1 MRYIFLLFVFIIFIY
16 AEKAH
21 TAEPP
26 SRVVSINLCSDQLL
40 LMLARPEQIASVSR
54 LSREPNSSFMANSA
68 ARYPVNDGKIEQLLA
83 QDPDL
88 ILASEFSP
96 RRLLSLLRQLG
107 YRIESFPQSTNI
119 DAIRSNIRRMAELLG
134 ARQRGEEIISKM
146 DHRLHRAAAGQ
157 PHQRPKAIFYQPRGY
172 TSGSH
177 TLQDQALTLAGWRNL
192 AAELGIAGYGSVDLE
207 RLLRAGPDQFFT
219 SAYAP
224 DTDSLAQ
231 RRLAHP
237 ALRVVTRGKPI
248 INIDYRF
255 WICGGPM
262 IADAVEALTM
272 AHPEH
277 Q

>member
-1 MRYIFLLFVFIIFIY
+1 MNNILLLFVIYIFIH
-16 AEKAH
+16 AATTH
-21 TAEPP
+21 AAEPP

-54 LSREPNSSFMANSA
+54 LSREPNSSFMAARA

-96 RRLLSLLRQLG
+96 RHLLSLLRQLG
-107 YRIESFPQSTNI
+107 YRIETFPQSTDI
-119 DAIRSNIRRMAELLG
+119 DGIRNNIRRLAELLG
-134 ARQRGEEIISKM
+134 ERQRGEEIISEM
-146 DHRLHRAAAGQ
+146 DQRLDRVAARQ
-157 PHQRPKAIFYQPRGY
+157 PHKRPKAIFYQPRGY
-172 TSGSH
+172 TSGGH

-192 AAELGIAGYGSVDLE
+192 AAELGIDGYGNVDLE

-224 DTDSLAQ
+224 GTDSLAQ
-231 RRLAHP
+231 RRLGHP
-237 ALRVVTRGKPI
+237 ALQVVTRGRPF

-262 IADAVEALTM
+262 IADAVEALAA
-272 AHPEH
+272 AHQEH
-277 Q
+277 R

>member
-1 MRYIFLLFVFIIFIY
+1 M
-16 AEKAH
+16 
-21 TAEPP
+21 
-26 SRVVSINLCSDQLL
+26 
-40 LMLARPEQIASVSR
+40 MLARPEQIASVSR
-54 LSREPNSSFMANSA
+54 LSREPNSSFMAASA

-96 RRLLSLLRQLG
+96 RQLLSLLRQLG
-107 YRIESFPQSTNI
+107 YRIETFPQSTDI
-119 DAIRSNIRRMAELLG
+119 DGIRNNIRRLAELLG
-134 ARQRGEEIISKM
+134 ERQRGEEIISKM
-146 DHRLHRAAAGQ
+146 DHRLHRVAARQ
-157 PHQRPKAIFYQPRGY
+157 PHKRPKAIFYQPRGY
-172 TSGSH
+172 TSGSQ

-192 AAELGIAGYGSVDLE
+192 AAELGIEGYGSVDLE

-224 DTDSLAQ
+224 RTDSLAQ
-231 RRLAHP
+231 RQLAHP
-237 ALRVVTRGKPI
+237 AIQVVTQGKPI

-262 IADAVEALTM
+262 IADAVEALAV